1 MEKVM
6 TNNNSFITPL
16 ITAILAIIISGFFIG
31 RVGTQ
36 DQIGQV
42 DTPLSLY
49 PNIETIRVTL
59 NGVNLP
65 KTAELM
71 YRQSGETNWHTGHSL
86 VRIPD
91 GRLVGSLFGLSPATS
106 YEVKVLNGMTE
117 VSASIMTQ
125 PNELP
130 ITPSSILHVNDDAP
144 AGGDGSVDAPFN
156 KIQDAV
162 KHAGPG
168 TQVLVAD
175 GIYREAVTFPASGT
189 PGKWIQVKAQGEAA
203 ILDSADYLSGDIWK
217 PDTTENVW
225 STVLSLPVY
234 YLARDGNR

>member
-1 MEKVM
+1 M

-49 PNIETIRVTL
+49 PNIETIGVTL

-162 KHAGPG
+162 KHAGQRRDLG
-168 TQVLVAD
+168 WLRNVDRKNLETSSVKGARVVHENRL
-175 GIYREAVTFPASGT
+175 IYRISGARPKT
-189 PGKWIQVKAQGEAA
+189 LLQV
-203 ILDSADYLSGDIWK
+203 
-217 PDTTENVW
+217 
-225 STVLSLPVY
+225 
-234 YLARDGNR
+234 R